1 MFFATHEP
9 MMTLRTLCNCTL
21 QAHFSDPFVFFNFF
35 IDQGTMDVHLVN
47 HTSLD
52 VLARLE
58 TSFLQ
63 LRDGF
68 VASLL
73 MLTQYT
79 NTDYMPCPCFFLVP
93 PIGPLESG
101 PAHDP

>member
-1 MFFATHEP
+1 
-9 MMTLRTLCNCTL
+9 
-21 QAHFSDPFVFFNFF
+21 
-35 IDQGTMDVHLVN
+35 MDVHLVN

-79 NTDYMPCPCFFLVP
+79 NIQIICLVLVSSLSPQLVP
-93 PIGPLESG
+93 LSQDLPMILDCTFGGMTTSQAVRSVASDLNLG
-101 PAHDP
+101 ACLV

>member
-1 MFFATHEP
+1 
-9 MMTLRTLCNCTL
+9 
-21 QAHFSDPFVFFNFF
+21 
-35 IDQGTMDVHLVN
+35 MDVHLVN

-73 MLTQYT
+73 LVTQYT
-79 NTDYMPCPCFFLVP
+79 NIQILCLVLVLPCLPN
-93 PIGPLESG
+93 GPLEPG